1 MGTIINKI
9 GMDNKAKPLPD
20 GHCLVCSTYGQ
31 RESLVDGKRCKNM
44 FNEFFVSDVED
55 VDVDDI

>member
-9 GMDNKAKPLPD
+9 RMDNKAKPLPESPS
-20 GHCLVCSTYGQ
+20 LVCSTYGQ
-31 RESLVDGKRCKNM
+31 RESLVDGKRCRAM

>member
-1 MGTIINKI
+1 
-9 GMDNKAKPLPD
+9 MDNKAKPLPES
-20 GHCLVCSTYGQ
+20 HSLVCSTYGQ
-31 RESLVDGKRCKNM
+31 WESLVDGKRCRAM